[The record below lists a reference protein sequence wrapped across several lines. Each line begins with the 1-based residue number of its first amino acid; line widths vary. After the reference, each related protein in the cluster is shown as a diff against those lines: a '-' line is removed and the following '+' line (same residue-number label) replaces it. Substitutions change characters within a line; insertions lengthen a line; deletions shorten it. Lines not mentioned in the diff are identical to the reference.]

1 MHMII
6 SKPAGAS
13 CRADERIV
21 GGKGDVYIS
30 PASVVRLC
38 RCAGWPWDAFNFLV
52 DASFCFFFFL
62 TFWRGVGACFLFRK
76 WCARGRSE
84 DRTVGGVMCCD

>member
-1 MHMII
+1 MII

-52 DASFCFFFFL
+52 DASFCFFFFD
-62 TFWRGVGACFLFRK
+62 FLEG
-76 WCARGRSE
+76 RGRVLFVPE
-84 DRTVGGVMCCD
+84 MVRAREE